1 MVMVDGERHLVTQRR
16 GGQRDAD
23 TANSTYTVSYAK
35 SSAAGMGLEGVLKVG
50 KGAGPTLPGGLPMGF
65 EGKLKGEGAPK

>member
-1 MVMVDGERHLVTQRR
+1 MLITAKGQVKHSISV
-16 GGQRDAD
+16 QRDAD